1 LWLEEFEKIESLG
14 LKHPREEEKAEPPKR
29 GELDQLGCVLWAIAR
44 LQRTAE
50 KHPNYADVL

>member
-1 LWLEEFEKIESLG
+1 LEEFEKIESLG